1 MSHNAQ
7 EIDTISLL
15 RTYLFL
21 PCFSFP
27 RLSTFSKTA
36 SPNTA
41 ANYFGDIYIV
51 RIQIADGSNELI
63 TLLLSPP
70 QEMIKR
76 LQPWKRNIT
85 TK

>member
-36 SPNTA
+36 SLNTA
-41 ANYFGDIYIV
+41 AKYFGDIYIV

>member
-1 MSHNAQ
+1 M
-7 EIDTISLL
+7 
-15 RTYLFL
+15 
-21 PCFSFP
+21 
-27 RLSTFSKTA
+27 TA
-36 SPNTA
+36 SLNTA
-41 ANYFGDIYIV
+41 AKYFGDIYIV

-70 QEMIKR
+70 QEKIKR

>member
-7 EIDTISLL
+7 EIDIISLL

-21 PCFSFP
+21 PCFSFL
-27 RLSTFSKTA
+27 RLSTFSRTA
-36 SPNTA
+36 SLNTPA
-41 ANYFGDIYIV
+41 KYFGDIYIV